1 MHKLALLQAD
11 RHDLLS
17 EEDEAPLRTPLIG
30 KAEVTIMQIPR
41 VEPLQ
46 MDQLVAHW
54 CGEIGR

>member
-30 KAEVTIMQIPR
+30 NAEVTIMQIPR

-46 MDQLVAHW
+46 MD
-54 CGEIGR
+54 